1 LIGVF
6 TFREQAGTLE
16 HNARLPN
23 TSTNTTPLTTP
34 SEITPTLSAYIAAAL
49 GLRLSEE
56 VVALAKQHILDT
68 FAAMISGSRLK
79 PGEMI
84 RRYVKSE
91 GGPPVAQV
99 IGSSLLT
106 SATLAAFAN
115 GTSAHA
121 DETDDSHAAS
131 GTHPGCAV
139 VPAALAMAEQMGS
152 TGDAFLRA
160 VVTGY
165 DVGCRVGRALSP
177 LALSATGHSS
187 RSLGNAFGA
196 CAAAAVLARLD
207 PQQVGWALAYG
218 AQQAAGI
225 RSYIRAKEHIEKAFV
240 LGGMPARNGVA
251 AVNLARAGASGA
263 ADPFHGERN
272 FLRAYSPD
280 PRPEE
285 LVRGLGENFEIAETS
300 IKKYCVGSPIQAPL
314 EALFE
319 IIAEHKLRADQVE
332 RVIVRLPEHRAATVN
347 NREMRDVNL
356 QHILALALVNGKV
369 TFEMAH
375 ADETAGDAS
384 IAALRSRIEL
394 VADPEL
400 LESVSPRQVRLEV
413 FTRDGKRLAKHL
425 LTYRG
430 TPENPVSTQD
440 VEDKARE
447 LVSSVI
453 GNRRAEELIQCIRD
467 LDQVGDMRELR
478 PNFVAMEQ
486 DSISSEQGG
495 QT

>member
-1 LIGVF
+1 
-6 TFREQAGTLE
+6 
-16 HNARLPN
+16 
-23 TSTNTTPLTTP
+23 LTTT
-34 SEITPTLSAYIAAAL
+34 SEINQTLSGYIAAAL
-49 GLRLSEE
+49 TLPLPEE
-56 VVALAKQHILDT
+56 VVARAKQHILDT

-79 PGEMI
+79 PGEVV

-106 SATLAAFAN
+106 STTLAAFAN

-152 TGDAFLRA
+152 NGKVFLQA
-160 VVTGY
+160 VVVGY
-165 DVGCRVGRALSP
+165 DVGCRLGRALNP
-177 LALSATGHSS
+177 LSLSATGHSS
-187 RSLGNAFGA
+187 RSLGNTFGA

-207 PQQVGWALAYG
+207 SEQISWALAYS
-218 AQQAAGI
+218 AQQAAGVG
-225 RSYIRAKEHIEKAFV
+225 SYIRAKEHIEKAFV
-240 LGGMPARNGVA
+240 LGGMPARNGVT

-272 FLRAYSPD
+272 FLRAYSPE

-285 LVRGLGENFEIAETS
+285 LVRGLGENFEIIQTS

-319 IIAEHKLRADQVE
+319 MIAEHKLRADHVE
-332 RVIVRLPEHRAATVN
+332 RMVVRLPEHRAATVN
-347 NREMRDVNL
+347 NREMPDVNL
-356 QHILALALVNGKV
+356 QHILALALVHGKV
-369 TFEMAH
+369 SFAMAH

-384 IAALRSRIEL
+384 VAALEARIEL

-400 LESVSPRQVRLEV
+400 LESVSPRQVRMEIL
-413 FTRDGKRLAKHL
+413 TRDGKRLAKNL

-430 TPENPVSTQD
+430 TPENPVSSQD
-440 VEDKARE
+440 VEDKARD
-447 LVSSVI
+447 LASSVI
-453 GNRRAEELIQCIRD
+453 GHRKTEQLIQCIRE
-467 LDQVGDMRELR
+467 LYRVGDVRELR
-478 PNFVAMEQ
+478 PHFVPIEH